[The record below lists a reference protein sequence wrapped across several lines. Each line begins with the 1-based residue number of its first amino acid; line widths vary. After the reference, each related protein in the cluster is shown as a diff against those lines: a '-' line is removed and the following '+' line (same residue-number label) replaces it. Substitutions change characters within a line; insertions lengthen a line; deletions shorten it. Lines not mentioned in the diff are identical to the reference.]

1 MSRDPRRPQ
10 ITDPEEAA
18 GIMRGLADAKAGRV
32 RSLADIDADLAS
44 RDPRPADPRE
54 RLREALRRYDQ
65 ADRTTKGI
73 DPEAHELVAAVRALL
88 TEAPRVEPPP
98 ALEKMARIFAME
110 YLTGHYRPLRDD
122 EHQRYDQL
130 TVVMLAFASQIRR
143 REPPP
148 SPLAAVRAFIEGHI
162 EATIVQGDE
171 FRRGWN
177 SAMHNVRNKVL
188 EVEPLPPESC
198 VEPPPRA
205 DLTVQQLIHALQ
217 DINADAEVELIQK
230 LVALTAAPV
239 PAAGEEP

>member
-1 MSRDPRRPQ
+1 M
-10 ITDPEEAA
+10 
-18 GIMRGLADAKAGRV
+18 
-32 RSLADIDADLAS
+32 
-44 RDPRPADPRE
+44 
-54 RLREALRRYDQ
+54 
-65 ADRTTKGI
+65 
-73 DPEAHELVAAVRALL
+73 
-88 TEAPRVEPPP
+88 EPPP